1 MFVFSLGIHV
11 IKSRYLMCFSF
22 VGLGGVVT
30 RGVTERRR
38 RIASTNTMA
47 GPGAG
52 GHGKSGALH
61 QSLSAPVP
69 LTLTNSSSTDLK
81 VRAEN

>member
-1 MFVFSLGIHV
+1 MFVFSLGLINS
-11 IKSRYLMCFSF
+11 KYLMYISF